1 MLAQD
6 TARGLPLD
14 FILRQQAQPRTRTD
28 RQTPQPP
35 TLPGEHR
42 GGNHLAKNHWL
53 WWQWPWRSKSK
64 ASGRALDGRAQS
76 TALPHH
82 SKIHRHTHLYLIH
95 MYILI
100 LHIPQIKL
108 HMYAHFFFCL
118 ILILTVTM
126 HATLSSG
133 RRVSISPLIKK
144 KIYIYSIKCTNPKQK
159 KS

>member
-82 SKIHRHTHLYLIH
+82 SKIHRHMHLYLYPYVHLNSAYSTDKIA
-95 MYILI
+95 YI
-100 LHIPQIKL
+100 
-108 HMYAHFFFCL
+108 YTFFFCL
-118 ILILTVTM
+118 ILTLTVTM

-133 RRVSISPLIKK
+133 RRVSISPHIKK
-144 KIYIYSIKCTNPKQK
+144 NIYSIKCTNPKQK

>member
-82 SKIHRHTHLYLIH
+82 SKIHRHMHLYPYVHLNSAYSTDKIAYVH
-95 MYILI
+95 TFFFL
-100 LHIPQIKL
+100 LNFDTNSHHACHIKL
-108 HMYAHFFFCL
+108 RQESEHF
-118 ILILTVTM
+118 
-126 HATLSSG
+126 SSC
-133 RRVSISPLIKK
+133 KK
-144 KIYIYSIKCTNPKQK
+144 KYIYSIKCTNPKQK